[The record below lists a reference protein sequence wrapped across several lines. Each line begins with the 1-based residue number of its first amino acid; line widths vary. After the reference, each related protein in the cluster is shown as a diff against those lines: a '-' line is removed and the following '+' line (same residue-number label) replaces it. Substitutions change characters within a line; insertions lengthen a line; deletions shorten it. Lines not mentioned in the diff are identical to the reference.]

1 MGKRR
6 LCLNLIQPPNQ
17 EHRAISFAPL
27 LVTYWFSVELLL
39 GIHIIGGSIALLSAA
54 AAVVT
59 KKGGKQHRRFG
70 KWYTAGMLCIFLTAV
85 PLALLTNNVFLFLIA
100 LFSFYLVFS
109 GFRFARNKSGV
120 PHVQD
125 WIAVT
130 TILLSGVGMA
140 ALSFMLLRQGN
151 SQWVTLIVFSLI
163 AGGLGISDVMTLR
176 NRNATGKQ
184 RIARHLTNMLAGTI
198 ATVTAVLV
206 TNVTT
211 EPAWVA
217 WLAPTVVITPV
228 IFYWNKRTLS

>member
-1 MGKRR
+1 M
-6 LCLNLIQPPNQ
+6 
-17 EHRAISFAPL
+17 
-27 LVTYWFSVELLL
+27 ELLL
-39 GIHIIGGSIALLSAA
+39 GIHILGGSIALLSAA
-54 AAVVT
+54 VAVVT

-70 KWYTAGMLCIFLTAV
+70 KYYTAGMSCIFVTAV
-85 PLALLTNNVFLFLIA
+85 PLALLTNNVLLFLIA

-109 GFRFARNKSGV
+109 GFRFARNKSGA
-120 PHVQD
+120 PHGQD
-125 WIAVT
+125 WIAVM

-140 ALSFMLLRQGN
+140 AFSFMLLRQGN

-163 AGGLGISDVMTLR
+163 ACGLGISDFIALK

-184 RIARHLTNMLAGTI
+184 RISRHLTNMLAGTI

-211 EPAWVA
+211 EPIWVA

>member
-1 MGKRR
+1 MKTAF
-6 LCLNLIQPPNQ
+6 LA
-17 EHRAISFAPL
+17 EAP
-27 LVTYWFSVELLL
+27 L

-54 AAVVT
+54 VAVAT

-70 KWYTAGMLCIFLTAV
+70 KWYTAGMLGVFLTAV
-85 PLALLTNNVFLFLIA
+85 PLALLKNNVFLFLIA

-130 TILLSGVGMA
+130 TILLSSVGMTA
-140 ALSFMLLRQGN
+140 SSFMFYRQGDA
-151 SQWVTLIVFSLI
+151 QWITLIVFSLI
-163 AGGLGISDVMTLR
+163 AGGLGISDSVILR
-176 NRNATGKQ
+176 NRNATGKN

-198 ATVTAVLV
+198 ATVTAVLMV
-206 TNVTT
+206 NVATN
-211 EPAWVA
+211 PAWIA
-217 WLAPTVVITPV
+217 WLTPTVVITPV

>member
-1 MGKRR
+1 M
-6 LCLNLIQPPNQ
+6 
-17 EHRAISFAPL
+17 
-27 LVTYWFSVELLL
+27 ELLL
-39 GIHIIGGSIALLSAA
+39 GIHILGGSIALLSAA
-54 AAVVT
+54 VAVVT
-59 KKGGKQHRRFG
+59 KKGGQQHRRFG
-70 KWYTAGMLCIFLTAV
+70 RYYTAGMLCIFVTAV

-140 ALSFMLLRQGN
+140 ALSFIFLRQGN
-151 SQWVTLIVFSLI
+151 AQWVTLIAFSLI
-163 AGGLGISDVMTLR
+163 ACGLGITDFKTLK
-176 NRNATGKQ
+176 NHNATGKQ
-184 RIARHLTNMLAGTI
+184 RVSRHLTNMLAGTI
-198 ATVTAVLV
+198 ATVTAALV

-211 EPAWVA
+211 EPIWVA

>member
-1 MGKRR
+1 M
-6 LCLNLIQPPNQ
+6 
-17 EHRAISFAPL
+17 
-27 LVTYWFSVELLL
+27 
-39 GIHIIGGSIALLSAA
+39 LSAA

-70 KWYTAGMLCIFLTAV
+70 KWYMAGMLCIFLTAV

-176 NRNATGKQ
+176 NRDATGKQ

-198 ATVTAVLV
+198 ATVTAVFV
-206 TNVTT
+206 TNVMT
-211 EPAWVA
+211 EPIWVA

>member
-1 MGKRR
+1 M
-6 LCLNLIQPPNQ
+6 
-17 EHRAISFAPL
+17 
-27 LVTYWFSVELLL
+27 ELLL
-39 GIHIIGGSIALLSAA
+39 GIHILGGSIALLSAA
-54 AAVVT
+54 VAVVT
-59 KKGGKQHRRFG
+59 KKGGQQHRRFG
-70 KWYTAGMLCIFLTAV
+70 RYYTAGMLCIFVTAV

-140 ALSFMLLRQGN
+140 ALSFIFLRQGN
-151 SQWVTLIVFSLI
+151 AQWVTLIAFSLI
-163 AGGLGISDVMTLR
+163 ACGLGITDFKTLK
-176 NRNATGKQ
+176 NHNATGKQ
-184 RIARHLTNMLAGTI
+184 RISRHLTNMLAGTI
-198 ATVTAVLV
+198 ATVTAALV

-211 EPAWVA
+211 EPIWVA

-228 IFYWNKRTLS
+228 IFYWNNRTLS

>member
-1 MGKRR
+1 M
-6 LCLNLIQPPNQ
+6 
-17 EHRAISFAPL
+17 
-27 LVTYWFSVELLL
+27 ELLL
-39 GIHIIGGSIALLSAA
+39 GIHILGGSIALLSAA
-54 AAVVT
+54 VAVVT
-59 KKGGKQHRRFG
+59 KKGGQQHRRFG
-70 KWYTAGMLCIFLTAV
+70 RYYTAGMLCIFVTAV

-140 ALSFMLLRQGN
+140 ALSFIFLRQGN
-151 SQWVTLIVFSLI
+151 AQWVTLIAFSLI
-163 AGGLGISDVMTLR
+163 ACGLGITDFKTLK
-176 NRNATGKQ
+176 NHNATGKQ
-184 RIARHLTNMLAGTI
+184 RVSRHLTNMLAGTI
-198 ATVTAVLV
+198 ATVTAALV

-211 EPAWVA
+211 EPIWVA

-228 IFYWNKRTLS
+228 IFYWNNRTLS